1 MMAKSS
7 GACAPSGIED
17 DYRAESD
24 HHTLSRAE
32 EIKADPSR
40 MKGVAKHHKKITK
53 ALAGVG
59 RAIGRK
65 R

>member
-1 MMAKSS
+1 MAKSQ
-7 GACAPSGIED
+7 ATCAPSGIED

-32 EIKADPSR
+32 EIKADPGR
-40 MKGVAKHHKKITK
+40 MKGVAKHHKKVSK

-59 RAIGRK
+59 RAISSR